1 MIQIIP
7 AKTEDLVHVQAIA
20 HQTWPHTFGNILSP
34 EQIDYMLSWMYDLKM
49 LENQQLEQGHTFLI
63 AEEQEEKLGFTGFQ
77 IDQEPGK
84 TKIHKIYILP
94 SAQGKGLGKK
104 LINAIKEIA
113 LKNNQTSL
121 LLNVNKYNKGAIE
134 FYEYLGFVKIKEEV
148 IDIGNGYVMDD
159 YVFELTL

>member
-1 MIQIIP
+1 MIQITP
-7 AKTEDLVHVQAIA
+7 AKTEDLVYVQEIA
-20 HQTWPHTFGNILSP
+20 YQTWPKTFGEILSP
-34 EQIDYMLSWMYDLKM
+34 EQINYMLSWMYDLKI
-49 LENQQLEQGHTFLI
+49 LEKQQLIERHIFLL
-63 AEEQEEKLGFTGFQ
+63 AEENGEKLGFTGFQ

-94 SAQGKGLGKK
+94 TAQGKGLGKI
-104 LINAIKEIA
+104 LINATKEIA
-113 LKNNQTSL
+113 LKSDQTSL

-159 YVFELTL
+159 YVFEMKL